1 MRALRMLALFLA
13 LGASAAVFAQ
23 APSDNDHT
31 LQAMRDEMARSK
43 SRLELQIPKLDKPMR
58 PYYLGYRLL
67 DMDVREITA
76 EYGALI
82 TSTHTRQRLMNVQ
95 ARVGDYKLDSSNFI
109 SEEGFRGF
117 IGPSGTVG
125 IDRDYNSLRQDL
137 WIATDQAFKEAVEG
151 YSRKQ
156 AYLSSLA
163 RQSDIDDFSRVQ
175 PIQHIEPLVASDWSS
190 RNWEQEARDASAALR
205 AYPQIYESRVTYYLV
220 YTTEYLLTSEGTEV
234 RANHSFAAIESGMSS
249 LADDGME
256 VGHFYAAYAPRPAD
270 LPSADTVRKGLNVT
284 AAELMA
290 MRAAPPAPDYTG
302 PVMFESRASG
312 ALLAAVLSPSLSGAR
327 PPLAFQPVVEQL
339 MSSLGGRSDWSGKVG
354 LRVLPPSVSLT
365 DDPGAKDYK
374 GSLLIGGYA
383 IDEEGVPAQKV
394 DIVADG
400 KLKELLMSR
409 RPGPDFENSN
419 GHGRSSFL
427 ADPQPVMSNL
437 FFASTET
444 LSKDDLKK
452 KFLDACRAEKL
463 EFCMVVR
470 QMDNPSISLLH
481 QDDFSE
487 LLASFGGNAATDRLP
502 LVVYKIYPADGHEEI
517 VRGARITGFGPRMLR
532 NIDGIGDDA
541 YVFSYMQNQT
551 QGVAGTALAAFG
563 TAQNGLPASVIAPSL
578 FFEELDLRGARGEPK
593 RLPLLPEPPMSPQLP
608 TADKTA
614 K

>member
-1 MRALRMLALFLA
+1 MRALRPITLFFALSA
-13 LGASAAVFAQ
+13 AAAVFAQ
-23 APSDNDHT
+23 APADNDHT

>member
-1 MRALRMLALFLA
+1 MRALRMLALLLA